1 MYRALD
7 AEEIVATIER
17 LSRRIGERFPAS
29 GLCGVSEELLQI
41 ARHAGDRAAAINRP
55 QVLIRAVVYIVIAL
69 IIASLTFAL
78 ATAEVPAGV
87 PGLAEMVQV
96 IEAGINDVVLIGAA
110 IFFLITFENRLK
122 RGRALRA
129 IHELRSIAHV
139 IDMHQLTKDPA
150 AILTAATDTDS
161 SPIRKLTRYEI
172 NRYLDYCSELLSLT
186 GKLAALY
193 VQNFNDGTALTA
205 VNEIESLTTA
215 LSRKIWQKIMILH
228 SFDEE
233 DVASPPRS
241 PPLSP

>member
-129 IHELRSIAHV
+129 IHELRSIGHV

-186 GKLAALY
+186 KGKLAALY
-193 VQNFNDGTALTA
+193 VQSFTYRT
-205 VNEIESLTTA
+205 STTVP
-215 LSRKIWQKIMILH
+215 H
-228 SFDEE
+228 S
-233 DVASPPRS
+233 PRS
-241 PPLSP
+241 TRSSR